1 MSALDWLR
9 NAFGERAP
17 DVAWAYRQMAET
29 EWGRRVLLDMAAY
42 SNMTMTSFVPGDPH
56 QTAFNEGRRDLY
68 LHVCELANLTP
79 EEIQHGLKPK
89 ESNDG

>member
-1 MSALDWLR
+1 
-9 NAFGERAP
+9 
-17 DVAWAYRQMAET
+17 
-29 EWGRRVLLDMAAY
+29 MAAY

-68 LHVCELANLTP
+68 LHACELANLTP
-79 EEIQHGLKPK
+79 EEIQNGLKPK